1 VKAVTG
7 FAAKMLS
14 MPSHTNI
21 LNMPRDQSRSDA
33 MAQALLQAA
42 ESLGFVDRIRSLE
55 NTKVLSESSPR
66 MLLVEGPEAGLK
78 ALVESMPQWVLTPER
93 MIPLPDPRP
102 KPRKKD

>member
-1 VKAVTG
+1 MNRFILRYRGQGSKP
-7 FAAKMLS
+7 AADV
-14 MPSHTNI
+14 H
-21 LNMPRDQSRSDA
+21 
-33 MAQALLQAA
+33 
-42 ESLGFVDRIRSLE
+42 RIRSLE
-55 NTKVLSESSPR
+55 NTKVLDDSSPR